1 MEFLWERFKG
11 ALGFGNRTNSQL
23 VERKI
28 IEFLK
33 EGRIWINEKNVNMVD
48 ALAQRVGLMIN
59 DNHLSNN
66 DPSTLQHPE
75 LNTLINDI
83 HATVF
88 NQPTKKQVYLIMLSN
103 PIMRV
108 LIKRVL
114 MLPQGELLKSQK
126 LLIKQS
132 KPHKKKLL
140 VKSIPIKSKRKL
152 EIMRKREMRTY
163 PITARQLQS
172 RVMAI
177 FQTKNLLHK
186 QWVLQIQ
193 LL

>member
-1 MEFLWERFKG
+1 
-11 ALGFGNRTNSQL
+11 
-23 VERKI
+23 
-28 IEFLK
+28 
-33 EGRIWINEKNVNMVD
+33 
-48 ALAQRVGLMIN
+48 MIN

-88 NQPTKKQVYLIMLSN
+88 NQPTKKTGPLDNVIEPYHEGFNKEGSHATG
-103 PIMRV
+103 
-108 LIKRVL
+108 KT
-114 MLPQGELLKSQK
+114 LKVAETFNQT
-126 LLIKQS
+126 S

-140 VKSIPIKSKRKL
+140 AKSIPIKSKRKL

-177 FQTKNLLHK
+177 FQTNNLLHK
-186 QWVLQIQ
+186 QWVL
-193 LL
+193 